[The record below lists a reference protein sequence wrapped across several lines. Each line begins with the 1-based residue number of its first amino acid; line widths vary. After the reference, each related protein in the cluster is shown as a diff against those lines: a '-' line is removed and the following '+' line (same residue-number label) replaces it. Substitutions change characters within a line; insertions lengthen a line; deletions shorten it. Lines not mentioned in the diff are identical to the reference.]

1 MTEAI
6 LLASHNRK
14 LCAIFINLKL
24 DLKAM
29 LKVQAKHVS
38 RDYGGLNRFCVS
50 LHIMGD
56 QFDNTR

>member
-1 MTEAI
+1 M
-6 LLASHNRK
+6 LASHNRK